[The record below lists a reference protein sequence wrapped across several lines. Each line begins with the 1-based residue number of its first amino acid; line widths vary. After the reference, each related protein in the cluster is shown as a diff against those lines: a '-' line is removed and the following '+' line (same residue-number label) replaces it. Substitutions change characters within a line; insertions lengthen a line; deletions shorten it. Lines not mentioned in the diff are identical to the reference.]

1 MCVCVCVHLEAQL
14 SSFPLR
20 HTSVGSGLTIHSGS
34 GSPSSAHTF
43 SDPLPLQLVSVLGD
57 LTPGS
62 PAQTPPDAAT
72 TATPAWTQPPG
83 GQRGRVK
90 DFQSLLASA
99 RRCHGPDVALVGVND
114 FLFVSSW
121 LVLQHLQSPHLI
133 SAPGNKVI
141 KAATISENGS
151 ASTGCPAPDS
161 APS

>member
-1 MCVCVCVHLEAQL
+1 MCVCVCSLR
-14 SSFPLR
+14 SSGVIFSSETHKCGQWTHHPLWIR
-20 HTSVGSGLTIHSGS
+20 E
-34 GSPSSAHTF
+34 PSSAHTF
-43 SDPLPLQLVSVLGD
+43 SDPLPLQLMSVLGD

-72 TATPAWTQPPG
+72 TQTPAWTQPPG
-83 GQRGRVK
+83 GQRGQVK
-90 DFQSLLASA
+90 DLRSLLASA
-99 RRCHGPDVALVGVND
+99 RRCHGPDVALAGVND
-114 FLFVSSW
+114 FLFLSSW